1 MLDIKGYEG
10 KYAITSCGKVW
21 SYKTKRFL
29 STHKNSKGY
38 ERVYLYKD
46 NGGKCLAIHKLVAM
60 AYIPNPNNLPQINH
74 KDENKQN
81 NSVNNL
87 EWCTNNYNSNYGTRN
102 KRMAKAKRKK
112 VLCIE
117 LNRIFDSEKQAE
129 RELKIG
135 VSRISECCSGKNKT
149 AGGYHWSYAD
159 KNSKEI
165 TEDGE

>member
-1 MLDIKGYEG
+1 MIDIKGYED

-38 ERVYLYKD
+38 ERVYLCKD

-129 RELKIG
+129 KELGIG